1 VRRLAARLN
10 RGLENLVIVL
20 FGILCLVVFGEVV
33 SRYLLGQPHIGS
45 EELIIYLFTWISFL
59 GAALALRS
67 DRHVAISYFVS
78 LLPGRAQRVI
88 ALVGDVV
95 VLAFL
100 CLLAVLGIRFAR
112 MNHTVNSITLQIP
125 LSYVAASLVAMTL
138 LMIVSTVG
146 RLVEGVR
153 QLQGG
158 NGQTG
163 KGDAAVAERV
173 GESCL

>member
-10 RGLENLVIVL
+10 RGLENLVIAL

-33 SRYLLGQPHIGS
+33 SRYLLNQPHVGS

-67 DRHVAISYFVS
+67 GRHVSISYFVS
-78 LLPGRAQRVI
+78 LLPERAQHAI
-88 ALVGDVV
+88 ALAGDLV

-100 CLLAVLGIRFAR
+100 GLLAVLAIRFAR

-125 LSYVAASLVAMTL
+125 LSYIAASLVAMAL
-138 LMIVSTVG
+138 LMIAAMLG
-146 RLVEGVR
+146 RLREGVR
-153 QLQGG
+153 RLRGG
-158 NGQTG
+158 SGPTG
-163 KGDAAVAERV
+163 EPG
-173 GESCL
+173 LFTNHP